1 MPTKRQQ
8 LILDFVISFMKS
20 NAFPPTRQEIADHF
34 GFRSSNGAH
43 EHLLALERKGLIQ
56 LTTGIARGIR
66 IISKD

>member
-43 EHLLALERKGLIQ
+43 EHLLALEKK
-56 LTTGIARGIR
+56 A
-66 IISKD
+66 